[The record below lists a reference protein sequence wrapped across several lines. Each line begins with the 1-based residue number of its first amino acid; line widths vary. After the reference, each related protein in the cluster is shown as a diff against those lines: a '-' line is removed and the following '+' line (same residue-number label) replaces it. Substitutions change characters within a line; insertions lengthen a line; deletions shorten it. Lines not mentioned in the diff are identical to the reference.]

1 MKRSRAFRT
10 LGMIVIMGAAPVLG
24 IAQVVPALGI
34 VQDDSVALNLNEKLA
49 YSAANSYGPWEL
61 LGSAAYAG
69 ILQGIGT
76 PEEWGGG
83 AAGYGKRLASTLA
96 GSGIHGVLAFGLDSA
111 LHEDPRYFRSR
122 STGFWNRTG
131 HAVRGTVL
139 THTDAGGE
147 TFSVWRF
154 GSAYGAAFLSNE
166 WYPDRLDTVRLGL
179 LQGSLRLGFD
189 LAANLGSEFWPDIKT
204 KILRRK
210 P

>member
-1 MKRSRAFRT
+1 
-10 LGMIVIMGAAPVLG
+10 MIIIMGAAPVLG

-166 WYPDRLDTVRLGL
+166 WYPDRLNTVRLGL

>member
-1 MKRSRAFRT
+1 
-10 LGMIVIMGAAPVLG
+10 MIVVMGVAPAMG

-34 VQDDSVALNLNEKLA
+34 VQDDPVALDLNEKLA
-49 YSAANSYGPWEL
+49 YSAANSFGPLEL

-76 PEEWGGG
+76 PAEWGGG

-96 GSGIHGVLAFGLDSA
+96 SSGIHGVLAFGLDSA

-131 HAVRGTVL
+131 HAVRGTIL
-139 THTDAGGE
+139 THTDGGGE

-166 WYPDRLDTVRLGL
+166 WYPDRLNTVRLGF

-189 LAANLGSEFWPDIKT
+189 LATNLGSEFWPDIKT
-204 KILRRK
+204 KILRQK

>member
-1 MKRSRAFRT
+1 MVA
-10 LGMIVIMGAAPVLG
+10 VMGVVPVMG
-24 IAQVVPALGI
+24 IAQVTPLISIAP
-34 VQDDSVALNLNEKLA
+34 DDPVALDLSEKLA
-49 YSAANSYGPWEL
+49 YHAATTYGPWEL

-76 PEEWGGG
+76 PAEWGGG

-96 GSGIHGVLAFGLDSA
+96 CAGIHGVLAFGLDSA
-111 LHEDPRYFRSR
+111 LHEDPRYFRSH
-122 STGFWNRTG
+122 STGFFSRAG
-131 HAVRGTVL
+131 HAVRGTIL
-139 THTDAGGE
+139 TRTDAGGE
-147 TFSVWRF
+147 TISVWRF

-166 WYPDRLDTVRLGL
+166 WYPDRLNTVRLGF

-189 LAANLGSEFWPDIKT
+189 LAANLGNEFWPDIKE